1 MSKQRGNY
9 KNKNIA
15 IIGVSTNPTKY
26 GHKIFR
32 DLIKAE
38 FRVTG
43 VNPSN
48 GEIFNRKIY
57 KSLREV
63 EPLPDLVITVVPPE
77 ITEQIVSECIELGIK
92 EIWMQPG
99 SESQRAIEMAE
110 QNGILVTHHAC
121 FMVENGIW

>member
-1 MSKQRGNY
+1 MDSRKKENY

-15 IIGVSTNPTKY
+15 VVGVSANPVKY

-43 VNPSN
+43 VNPGN
-48 GEIFNRKIY
+48 GEVLNRKIY
-57 KSLREV
+57 KTLKEI

-77 ITEQIVSECIELGIK
+77 ITEKIVEECIELGIK

-99 SESQRAIEMAE
+99 SESKRAIETAE
-110 QNGILVTHHAC
+110 QNGISVTHNA
-121 FMVENGIW
+121 

>member
-1 MSKQRGNY
+1 MSRQRENY

-15 IIGVSTNPTKY
+15 IIGVSSNPTKY

-43 VNPSN
+43 VNPGN
-48 GEIFNRKIY
+48 GGLFKRKIY

-77 ITEQIVSECIELGIK
+77 ITEQIVTECIELGIK

-99 SESQRAIEMAE
+99 SESRQAIEMAE
-110 QNGILVTHHAC
+110 KNGILVTHNAC